1 MSLFVLML
9 VASTAP
15 VVAQPLSSDPQ
26 MTQPMVTEIRE
37 LRQDLRN
44 VAATIQR
51 VQIIMYRLQAQSA
64 LVDKASQRLDQA
76 RSECKQAQMQ
86 QKLVAS
92 QIERAETR
100 KRNSQTGAAEQ
111 SAEQLIANLQSSLEM
126 LMGQAQQCQP
136 EEIDAENQFRAE
148 QAKMNE
154 LHNQLDQLDQVLA
167 EQSRK

>member
-1 MSLFVLML
+1 ML
-9 VASTAP
+9 VLNAVPAI
-15 VVAQPLSSDPQ
+15 AQPVSSDPQ
-26 MTQPMVTEIRE
+26 MAQPMVTEIRE

-51 VQIIMYRLQAQSA
+51 SQIIMYRLQTQSA

-86 QKLVAS
+86 QKLIAS
-92 QIERAETR
+92 QIERAEAK

-111 SAEQLIANLQSSLEM
+111 SAELLIANLQSSLDM
-126 LMGQAQQCQP
+126 FMSQAQQCQP
-136 EEIDAENQFRAE
+136 EEIDADNQFRAE

-154 LHNQLDQLDQVLA
+154 LQNQLDYLDQVLA
-167 EQSRK
+167 GQARK